1 MTRYGPH
8 LGLGVLFETF
18 VDVLCIQRK
27 TNMND
32 LRLRSVV
39 CAL

>member
-8 LGLGVLFETF
+8 LHLGVLFEATL
-18 VDVLCIQRK
+18 DVLCIQRN

-32 LRLRSVV
+32 LQLHSVV